1 MAKKKYEID
10 INIGG
15 RKELKET
22 IKDIETLDK
31 NVMAS
36 KFSSKLAKM
45 FGSASDSIKG
55 FCNFHKHYYKQCFF
69 IYPPL
74 NLA

>member
-31 NVMAS
+31 NIMAS

-45 FGSASDSIKG
+45 LGVHPILLKVSVLFTSTTTNGA
-55 FCNFHKHYYKQCFF
+55 FLFTHR
-69 IYPPL
+69 
-74 NLA
+74 